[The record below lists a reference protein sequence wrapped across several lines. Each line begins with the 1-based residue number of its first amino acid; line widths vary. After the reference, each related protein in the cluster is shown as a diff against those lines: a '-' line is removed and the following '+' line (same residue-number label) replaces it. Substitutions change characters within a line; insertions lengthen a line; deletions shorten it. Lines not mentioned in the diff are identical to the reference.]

1 MIDRARRIERPSGEG
16 RGRNIYAHIPMA
28 GRKREKQARVSV
40 GDECHMEV
48 PVPPS
53 VLWQTV
59 ADIDSTPNFLS
70 TVICVERI
78 DGSSKDDP
86 LVVGTKWTEV
96 RQYKGNDVHM
106 IKTVHNIGS
115 DTSPY
120 PRMFAVNVSFPTM
133 KKMANT
139 STIIVS
145 PAEMGGD
152 GKEKEGNTSILAGT
166 FVGVPGGFFFK
177 LQMLLF
183 GASIRR
189 RTAASFRKELGDIAK
204 EAIRRHSTA
213 FDGSVTQH
221 SKDQVVDQ

>member
-1 MIDRARRIERPSGEG
+1 M
-16 RGRNIYAHIPMA
+16 
-28 GRKREKQARVSV
+28 RKKQARFSV
-40 GDECHMEV
+40 GGECHIQV

-53 VLWQTV
+53 LLWQTV
-59 ADIDSTPNFLS
+59 TDIDSTPDFLS
-70 TVICVERI
+70 TVIRVERI

-86 LVVGTKWTEV
+86 LVVGTKWKEV

-106 IKTVHNIGS
+106 IKTVHDVGS

-145 PAEMGGD
+145 PEEMGGD
-152 GKEKEGNTSILAGT
+152 GKKEECSTSILAGT
-166 FVGVPGGFFFK
+166 FVGVPGGFLFK

-183 GASIRR
+183 GASIRKS
-189 RTAASFRKELGDIAK
+189 TAESFRKELDDTAK
-204 EAIRRHSTA
+204 EAIRRHSA
-213 FDGSVTQH
+213 
-221 SKDQVVDQ
+221 DQY

>member
-1 MIDRARRIERPSGEG
+1 MGP
-16 RGRNIYAHIPMA
+16 A
-28 GRKREKQARVSV
+28 GKRKKQARVSV
-40 GDECHMEV
+40 GGECHFEV

-53 VLWQTV
+53 LLWQTV
-59 ADIDSTPNFLS
+59 TDIDSTPDFLS
-70 TVICVERI
+70 TVKSVERI

-86 LVVGTKWTEV
+86 LTVGTKWKEV

-106 IKTVHNIGS
+106 VKTVHNVGS

-145 PAEMGGD
+145 PEEEDFNA
-152 GKEKEGNTSILAGT
+152 SILAGT
-166 FVGVPGGFFFK
+166 FVGVPGGFIFK

-183 GASIRR
+183 GTSIRR
-189 RTAASFRKELGDIAK
+189 HTAASFRKELGDVAK
-204 EAIRRHSTA
+204 EAIRRHST
-213 FDGSVTQH
+213 
-221 SKDQVVDQ
+221 DQ

>member
-1 MIDRARRIERPSGEG
+1 MLRTLRNKKALGISPIRLEERMKRKKYNRVS
-16 RGRNIYAHIPMA
+16 MA
-28 GRKREKQARVSV
+28 GRKRKKPARISV
-40 GDECHMEV
+40 GGECHLEV

-59 ADIDSTPNFLS
+59 TDIDSTPDFLS
-70 TVICVERI
+70 AVKSVERI

-86 LVVGTKWTEV
+86 LTTGTKWKEV

-120 PRMFAVNVSFPTM
+120 PRMFALNVSFPTM

-145 PAEMGGD
+145 PE
-152 GKEKEGNTSILAGT
+152 EEVCNTSILAGT
-166 FVGVPGGFFFK
+166 FVGVPGGLLFK

-183 GASIRR
+183 GATIRR
-189 RTAASFRKELGDIAK
+189 HTAASFRKELDDIAK
-204 EAIRRHSTA
+204 EAIRRHST
-213 FDGSVTQH
+213 
-221 SKDQVVDQ
+221 DQ